1 MPQEYSRPDDGDAG
15 ALFPRPVRRVVFAV
29 LGLLLAG
36 AAYLFVVRGTALL
49 LDLAHMTAAFL
60 CL

>member
-1 MPQEYSRPDDGDAG
+1 MPQEYARPDDDAAG

-29 LGLLLAG
+29 LGLLLAS
-36 AAYLFVVRGTALL
+36 AAYLFIVRGPALL
-49 LDLAHMTAAFL
+49 FDLAHMTAAFL